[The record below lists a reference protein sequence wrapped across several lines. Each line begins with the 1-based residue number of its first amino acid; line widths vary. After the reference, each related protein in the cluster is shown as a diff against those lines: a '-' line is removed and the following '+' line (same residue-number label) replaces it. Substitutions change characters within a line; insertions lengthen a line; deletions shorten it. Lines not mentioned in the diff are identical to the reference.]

1 MCICFPIVKPSLDV
15 FQTVMYT
22 WPEAELKKR
31 DIKPSCELMYWVCS
45 KWGWEPNGG
54 RQVWMKTLIVK
65 PMGTIVYQ
73 PKEVEITPLICF
85 PYLLSIALV
94 PVCWAKYNVNLNS
107 VFSFIILFPP
117 LSTFLSLSV
126 VCL

>member
-1 MCICFPIVKPSLDV
+1 
-15 FQTVMYT
+15 
-22 WPEAELKKR
+22 
-31 DIKPSCELMYWVCS
+31 
-45 KWGWEPNGG
+45 
-54 RQVWMKTLIVK
+54 MKTLIVK

-94 PVCWAKYNVNLNS
+94 PVCWAKCNVKFNS
-107 VFSFIILFPP
+107 VFSLIILFPP